1 MSDNQVDTIVIGAG
15 VVGLAIA
22 RELTQRKRDVIVIE
36 KEDIFGSITS
46 TRNSGVIHAGIYYDA
61 GTMKAKL
68 CARGNRA
75 LYAYCEK
82 KNIPHL
88 NVGKFVVATSKD
100 EASKLESIY
109 NKAAE
114 NNVVGISRVSKEY
127 VNNKEPLVICHEAL
141 EVTSTGIVD
150 QQSLMRSY
158 IGDFEDNGGMIA
170 YNTKII
176 SIESIK
182 VRILKIIATNIKIK
196 CMTIAFFLGLN

>member
-68 CARGNRA
+68 CAKGNRA

-88 NVGKFVVATSKD
+88 NVGKFVVATSKG
-100 EASKLESIY
+100 EASKLESPTTGLIGLNAPSTGNY
-109 NKAAE
+109 AGWDDECFSCFYDGEPVMEPSDCCSSSA
-114 NNVVGISRVSKEY
+114 ISSMS
-127 VNNKEPLVICHEAL
+127 
-141 EVTSTGIVD
+141 TSTPFIC
-150 QQSLMRSY
+150 
-158 IGDFEDNGGMIA
+158 NGTSSVCVG
-170 YNTKII
+170 
-176 SIESIK
+176 
-182 VRILKIIATNIKIK
+182 
-196 CMTIAFFLGLN
+196 